1 MPFQIGHILI
11 SDRHLQLAGQLSV
24 SQSRYRKAGVLD
36 PAQLDSPLMQH
47 FRSARELLRH
57 RSFGIAELEILSLA
71 ANYMEL
77 LEVGKANPAFSKRV
91 RRLLRSDRLDDYL
104 GAQCEIGVASMLLK
118 KRVGF
123 ICPDPPDFQITS
135 PASGKNAG
143 IECTSI
149 HIEKES
155 NKELIYK
162 IGAAINRKKKKGYC
176 NANTAL
182 IIDITNVMHHSHK
195 VGWNLN
201 PNSIKDQFADS
212 AAQSG
217 FGAVIIVC
225 EVGNLEKQR
234 VETLYSR
241 LAIENPSKELQS
253 VLDLGFP
260 DGKYF
265 VTKPVFPRI
274 S

>member
-1 MPFQIGHILI
+1 M
-11 SDRHLQLAGQLSV
+11 
-24 SQSRYRKAGVLD
+24 LD